1 VVSSSV
7 INAYRKI
14 RPGMSSGKCSVRI
27 KGSSGIE
34 TPDSSGKIYNGLPFR
49 KRIYRQLTS
58 RGPTSMRASFGFNAR
73 RQYQGRWCFGKTPM
87 SPSSPPTAPRSR

>member
-1 VVSSSV
+1 V

-14 RPGMSSGKCSVRI
+14 KLGMSSGKCSVRI

-34 TPDSSGKIYNGLPFR
+34 TPDSSGEIYNGMPFR

-58 RGPTSMRASFGFNAR
+58 RGPTSMHASSATTSGGSIRAAGASAR
-73 RQYQGRWCFGKTPM
+73 
-87 SPSSPPTAPRSR
+87 PR